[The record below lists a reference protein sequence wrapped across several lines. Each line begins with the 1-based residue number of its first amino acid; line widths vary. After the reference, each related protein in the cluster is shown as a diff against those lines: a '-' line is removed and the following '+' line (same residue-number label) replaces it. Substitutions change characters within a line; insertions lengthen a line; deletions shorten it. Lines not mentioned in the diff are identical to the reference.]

1 MSFNTYFIDF
11 PTLSYTLTRKFGN
24 SLPLDMP
31 EALKWYPIRT
41 EPPRIDH
48 YRELPSPHPP
58 PASRTPPRALWTA
71 NDARQ
76 ECYRAINVKEE
87 EREES

>member
-11 PTLSYTLTRKFGN
+11 PTLSYTFKTRKFGN

-48 YRELPSPHPP
+48 YREL
-58 PASRTPPRALWTA
+58 
-71 NDARQ
+71 Q